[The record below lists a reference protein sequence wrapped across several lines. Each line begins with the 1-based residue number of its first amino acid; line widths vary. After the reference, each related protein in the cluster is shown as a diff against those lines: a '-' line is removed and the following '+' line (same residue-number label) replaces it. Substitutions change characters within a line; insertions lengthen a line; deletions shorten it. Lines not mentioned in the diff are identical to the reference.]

1 MRALLR
7 KAIDIASWPGRVVG
21 WLLLPLIVT
30 VCMSVWAAQV
40 GRNAF
45 ASWEEPVFLL
55 GRGITVNTLLDFQWH
70 AFALI
75 VLFGGTLALRD
86 GRHVSVD
93 FLSSGF
99 SRRARA
105 AVRAFGDLVLL
116 VPFCA
121 IIAWYGIDFAERAFA
136 SGEGSS
142 YGGMTHFWMI
152 KAAVPAAFT
161 LLGLAGLARG
171 LLALGE
177 VVRPGSA
184 GDGLD
189 V

>member
-7 KAIDIASWPGRVVG
+7 TVIDIACWPGRIVG

-45 ASWEEPVFLL
+45 ARWEEPVFLL

-70 AFALI
+70 AFTLI

-86 GRHVSVD
+86 NRHVSVD

-99 SRRARA
+99 SRRVRA
-105 AVRAFGDLVLL
+105 GVRAFGDLVLL

-121 IIAWYGIDFAERAFA
+121 IITWYGVDFAERAFA

-142 YGGMTHFWMI
+142 YGGMTHFWVI
-152 KAAVPAAFT
+152 KAAVPAAFG

-177 VVRPGSA
+177 MIRPGPV
-184 GDGLD
+184 GEDLD